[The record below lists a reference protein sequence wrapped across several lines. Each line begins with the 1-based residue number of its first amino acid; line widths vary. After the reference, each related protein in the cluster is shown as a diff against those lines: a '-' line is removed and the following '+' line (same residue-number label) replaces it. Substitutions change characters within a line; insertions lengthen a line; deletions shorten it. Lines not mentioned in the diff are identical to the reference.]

1 MKKIG
6 FILIIVSFLSVIFI
20 SQLKLINQPVQDY
33 DEGVYLTTFLLIS
46 SGHPAYKETFL
57 SQPPGFLISV
67 YPGFA
72 LLGKSLQA
80 ARLTVGIWSLI
91 GLLAIIWICNE
102 LKKRWAGI
110 LTLGILYLS
119 PYYYNQT
126 LVFHSDILV
135 GTFSLIALASLF
147 RYVNT
152 KHLRW
157 FFLTALFLNLTFW
170 TKFDFFLIPSLLIV
184 FILLIKNKQLDFSNI
199 KKLISIF
206 VIVGIS
212 FFLIFIMPFGIQYV
226 IGNTIGL
233 RFSAANLQA
242 AQPLLFLRYI
252 REDLLILL
260 LTIGAIILTILRKD
274 NLRFPQLPLLIWV
287 STIFVFFLFYK
298 PLFIHHMVIY
308 TIPLALYFSLSIIS
322 GLKKQTSFYPLVIS
336 CFILLTLLNYLSITL
351 NKTVGLLTQDQQMA
365 VRIIDKYSKPKD
377 IVVSDEGILNGVS
390 NRLPPP
396 QLSDVSYV
404 RISSQNLS
412 SEKFKQIIAASKPKL
427 IIPWNGRLI
436 SIEGFSDVLNK
447 YKPLA
452 TINKKIIYIRTD
464 L

>member
-6 FILIIVSFLSVIFI
+6 FILIIISFLSVIFI
-20 SQLKLINQPVQDY
+20 SQLRLINQPVQDY

-67 YPGFA
+67 YPGFV

-91 GLLAIIWICNE
+91 GLLAIIWICSE

-110 LTLGILYLS
+110 FALGVLYLS

-135 GTFSLIALASLF
+135 GTFSLIALASIF
-147 RYVNT
+147 RYINT

-184 FILLIKNKQLDFSNI
+184 FILLIKNKQLDISNI

-206 VIVGIS
+206 VVVSIS

-226 IGNTIGL
+226 LSNTIGL
-233 RFSAANLQA
+233 RFSAVNLQA
-242 AQPLLFLRYI
+242 AQPLLFLTYI
-252 REDLLILL
+252 RQDPLILL
-260 LTIGAIILTILRKD
+260 LTIGAIILTIFKKD
-274 NLRFPQLPLLIWV
+274 NLRFPKLPFLIWV

-308 TIPLALYFSLSIIS
+308 TIPLVLYFSLSITS
-322 GLKKQTSFYPLVIS
+322 GFKKQSSFYPLVIS
-336 CFILLTLLNYLSITL
+336 GFMLLALLSYLSITL
-351 NKTVGLLTQDQQMA
+351 DKTVGLLSPDQQTA
-365 VRIIDKYSKPKD
+365 VKIIDKNSNQKD
-377 IVVSDEGILNGVS
+377 TIVTDEGILNWAS

-396 QLSDVSYV
+396 QLVDVSYV

-412 SEKFKQIIAASKPKL
+412 SEKFKQIIQKSKPKL
-427 IIPWNGRLI
+427 IIPWNGRLR
-436 SIEGFSDVLNK
+436 SVEGFSDVLK
-447 YKPLA
+447 SYKLLT
-452 TINKKIIYIRTD
+452 TINKKTIYIRTD